1 MSGAIKLR
9 DDYSG
14 EELLRLAA
22 MVRDGGQ
29 SRRLMALAAIY
40 DGKNR
45 TQAAAVGLM
54 DGAGWHKAGDLNI
67 PKNISIMFIPP
78 YSPELN
84 PVENI

>member
-9 DDYSG
+9 DDYSC
-14 EELLRLAA
+14 EELRRLAA
-22 MVRDGGQ
+22 IACDGWQ

-54 DGAGWHKAGDLNI
+54 DR
-67 PKNISIMFIPP
+67 
-78 YSPELN
+78 
-84 PVENI
+84 